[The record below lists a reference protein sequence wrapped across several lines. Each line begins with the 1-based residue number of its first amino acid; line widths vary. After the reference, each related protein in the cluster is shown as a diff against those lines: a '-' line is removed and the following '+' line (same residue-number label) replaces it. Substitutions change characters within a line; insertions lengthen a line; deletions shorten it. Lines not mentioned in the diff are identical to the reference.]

1 MSELLN
7 NNMKC
12 KIYIGNDTL
21 APIFTAFKN
30 GGIVVISGTGSNC
43 VLINPLGDDET
54 NDQEKFGKKIESF
67 DQIKC
72 TSSGGWGNL
81 LGDEGSAYWI
91 AQKAI
96 KYLIDFTDNFL
107 VDEHLLLNDNDINME
122 MDELKEIIFDHFK
135 VNIYCVDIAKKKFKN
150 KFVFFY

>member
-7 NNMKC
+7 NNIKC

>member
-7 NNMKC
+7 NNIKC

-135 VNIYCVDIAKKKFKN
+135 VNIYCVDKAKKKFKN

>member
-7 NNMKC
+7 NNIKC

-135 VNIYCVDIAKKKFKN
+135 VNIYIVLI
-150 KFVFFY
+150 

>member
-1 MSELLN
+1 MSELSKSSI
-7 NNMKC
+7 KC

-43 VLINPLGDDET
+43 VLINPLVDDET
-54 NDQEKFGKKIESF
+54 NDQEKLSKIESF

-135 VNIYCVDIAKKKFKN
+135 VNIYCVHIT
-150 KFVFFY
+150 